1 MIGAGNGWRGFGI
14 ALALAAASLAGCVAP
29 MPEPIPLPGT
39 APLPGK
45 PGAAAPVRLAGSSW
59 YWLGTVTAAGIVVP
73 RDPGDFNLEFLD
85 GGQMAA
91 QVDCNRGGATWKQD
105 GRALKIGPL
114 SSTRAMCAAGSEA
127 ERFGR
132 QLALVRGAQVSTG
145 LLEFDLGEAGAM
157 LFARDPD
164 WRLRNFDCPNGSPV
178 LVAFGR
184 EQAIVRWR
192 GEAWDMKQQVGA
204 SGSRYGSGNAI
215 LFSKGNEATLVNA
228 GRQVAGPCIA
238 KR

>member
-1 MIGAGNGWRGFGI
+1 
-14 ALALAAASLAGCVAP
+14 
-29 MPEPIPLPGT
+29 
-39 APLPGK
+39 
-45 PGAAAPVRLAGSSW
+45 
-59 YWLGTVTAAGIVVP
+59 
-73 RDPGDFNLEFLD
+73 
-85 GGQMAA
+85 MAA

-114 SSTRAMCAAGSEA
+114 TSTRAMCAAGSEA

-132 QLALVRGAQVSTG
+132 QLALVRGAQLSMG

-157 LFARDPD
+157 LLARDPD

-192 GEAWDMKQQVGA
+192 GEAWDMKQQVSA
-204 SGSRYGSGNAI
+204 SGARYGSGNAI
-215 LFSKGNEATLVNA
+215 LFSKDKEVTLVNA